1 MECFVMTFSIATR
14 FLVTLFRTETGC
26 SVCSA
31 MRLELEFLRCSVRFC
46 SEERCRSD
54 TRFCEISRFELM
66 NWLAE
71 NTSALGLSGFCALV
85 LSPSAP

>member
-1 MECFVMTFSIATR
+1 MTFSSATR
-14 FLVTLFRTETGC
+14 WLVTLFRTDTCC

-31 MRLELEFLRCSVRFC
+31 VRLELEFLRWSVRFC

-71 NTSALGLSGFCALV
+71 KTSALALSGFGALV
-85 LSPSAP
+85 LSPSPGSPWGP